1 MDDFTS
7 TLVEKFNFK
16 PKYIRRKKYMYI
28 CNTDKGVKVIRPIN
42 YTTDKI
48 LFVHNIKNHL
58 IKQGFDQLDS
68 YYISNE
74 NLPYVINEDIIY
86 IMTDY
91 IDLDECD
98 LSNNKHT
105 KKTIELLA
113 RFHKFS
119 QGFNEDTKF
128 KLDIFDI
135 KQVFIKKIDNLIK
148 MKKQANKQKKLTD
161 FELTFIK
168 TFDYFYKN
176 AIDAVDILERYK
188 YDNINKLGKRNLM
201 ICHNKIKEEN
211 ILIGNKCYL
220 TQLESITVDHFIYD
234 LASFIIRYIK
244 KHPEDYLVLEDI
256 LATYSKINYIDGNI
270 LPILYA
276 LIKFPTKYIETC
288 QSFFER
294 RRNFT
299 PISISSDLENILYL
313 KDFISSDLENI
324 LYLKDFQES
333 YLSKIKF

>member
-1 MDDFTS
+1 MDEFTS
-7 TLVEKFNFK
+7 TLVRKFNFK

-48 LFVHNIKNHL
+48 LFVHNIKKHL
-58 IKQGFDQLDS
+58 IEQGFDQLDH
-68 YYISNE
+68 YYISDE

-98 LSNNKHT
+98 LSNNEHT
-105 KKTIELLA
+105 TKTIEMLA
-113 RFHKFS
+113 RFHKLS

-128 KLDIFDI
+128 KSETFNI
-135 KQVFIKKIDNLIK
+135 KQVFTKRIYNLVK
-148 MKKQANKQKKLTD
+148 MKKQASKQKKLTD
-161 FELTFIK
+161 FELAFIK
-168 TFDYFYKN
+168 TFDYFYEN
-176 AIDAVDILERYK
+176 AVNAVEILEKYK
-188 YDNINKLGKRNLM
+188 YENVNKLGKRNVM

-220 TQLESITVDHFIYD
+220 TQLESITVDHFVYD
-234 LASFIIRYIK
+234 LASFITRYIK
-244 KHPEDYLVLEDI
+244 KHPEDYLILEDI
-256 LATYSKINYIDGNI
+256 LTTYSKINYIDGNI

-276 LIKFPTKYIETC
+276 LIKFPSKYIETC

-313 KDFISSDLENI
+313 KDFQEN
-324 LYLKDFQES
+324 